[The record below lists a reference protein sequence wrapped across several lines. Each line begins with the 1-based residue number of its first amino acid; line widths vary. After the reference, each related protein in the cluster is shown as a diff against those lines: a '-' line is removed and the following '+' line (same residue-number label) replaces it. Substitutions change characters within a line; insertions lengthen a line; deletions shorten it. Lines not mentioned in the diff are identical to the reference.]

1 MQKLLLAL
9 AALAAAIY
17 LFGGSPSTTSGF
29 TSSPGTG
36 GSGYTRLGNTGRSVG
51 SGAVSAATRIG
62 N

>member
-1 MQKLLLAL
+1 MQKLLLAA

-17 LFGGSPSTTSGF
+17 LVDPPPMRSGVS
-29 TSSPGTG
+29 SSPGTG

-51 SGAVSAATRIG
+51 AGAVSAATRLG